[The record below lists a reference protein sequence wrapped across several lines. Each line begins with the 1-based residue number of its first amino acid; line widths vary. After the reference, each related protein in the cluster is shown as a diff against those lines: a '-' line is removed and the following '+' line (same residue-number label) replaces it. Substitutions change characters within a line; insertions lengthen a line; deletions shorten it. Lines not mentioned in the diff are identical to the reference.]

1 MAISPCL
8 LDINILLRWIKPDDR
23 DYVLVRTAIE
33 RLLEEAT
40 VLCYTSQN
48 LGEFWNTCTRSVDR
62 NGYGLSPEQADHRAK
77 VLEEKLRLLPDSLA
91 VHQQWR
97 KLIVTHH

>member
-1 MAISPCL
+1 MASSPCL
-8 LDINILLRWIKPDDR
+8 LDTNILLRWIKPDDH

-48 LGEFWNTCTRSVDR
+48 LGEFWNTCTRPVDR

-77 VLEEKLRLLPDSLA
+77 VLEEKTSAIAR
-91 VHQQWR
+91 
-97 KLIVTHH
+97 